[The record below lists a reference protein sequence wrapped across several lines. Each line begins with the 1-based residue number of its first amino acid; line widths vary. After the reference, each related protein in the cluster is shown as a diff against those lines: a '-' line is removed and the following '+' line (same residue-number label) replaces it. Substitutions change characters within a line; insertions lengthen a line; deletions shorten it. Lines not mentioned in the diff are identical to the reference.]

1 MEKQSIDSSKVLWSE
16 AAKYGII
23 LGLFTCIFIF
33 LDWGIAKIDVS
44 EMRSIILVRVLSL
57 LLWFIKLVGCYYIM
71 FRLVRQLRGRFDGVT
86 RQHEISYGTMLAVT
100 SGFICAAAN
109 YVNISYLNPDVIQT
123 TMDALTSTMQMT
135 DSELS
140 TLRKTAQ
147 NIPIATFFVQWLYCI
162 AYGAIISRFI
172 ARSESDDMFGNN
184 QNDTTAEY

>member
-16 AAKYGII
+16 AAKYGIV

-57 LLWFIKLVGCYYIM
+57 ILWFIKLVGCYYIM

>member
-16 AAKYGII
+16 AAKYGIV

-162 AYGAIISRFI
+162 AYGAFISRFI

>member
-16 AAKYGII
+16 AAKYGIV

-57 LLWFIKLVGCYYIM
+57 ILWFIKLVGCYYIM

-162 AYGAIISRFI
+162 AYGAFISRFI

>member
-16 AAKYGII
+16 AAKYGIV